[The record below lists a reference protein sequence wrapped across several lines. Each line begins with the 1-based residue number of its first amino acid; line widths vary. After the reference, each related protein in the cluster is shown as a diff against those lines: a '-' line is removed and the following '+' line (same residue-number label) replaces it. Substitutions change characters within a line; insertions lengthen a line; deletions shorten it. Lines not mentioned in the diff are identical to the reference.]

1 MGAPRKVFRIEE
13 TPAARV
19 AADGAL
25 ASERRTGIMPAQVSS
40 REQVSPRELVLQE
53 QVLQELA
60 ALRAAFATSPQTSAN
75 AGVSG
80 AATGFLTS
88 KLTLIADRLAG
99 GEDSDDG
106 GEAEAGTA
114 PMTRIANE
122 LLAVTNG
129 TEQATQ
135 KILAAAEAIDQLA
148 NNLAAAL
155 KGKIEQDL
163 AQDIQDLVIRIFE
176 ACNFQDL
183 IGQRVNKVMM
193 TLKFVE
199 DHITSVLDEIKNM
212 STRPSAEAAQYLHG
226 PRLDEDDG
234 HASQTDIDAI
244 FDT

>member
-40 REQVSPRELVLQE
+40 REQVSPREQVLQE

-75 AGVSG
+75 AG

-99 GEDSDDG
+99 GEDRDNC

-148 NNLAAAL
+148 NNLAPAL
-155 KGKIEQDL
+155 MGKIEQDM
-163 AQDIQDLVIRIFE
+163 AQDIQDL
-176 ACNFQDL
+176 
-183 IGQRVNKVMM
+183 
-193 TLKFVE
+193 
-199 DHITSVLDEIKNM
+199 
-212 STRPSAEAAQYLHG
+212 
-226 PRLDEDDG
+226 
-234 HASQTDIDAI
+234 
-244 FDT
+244 